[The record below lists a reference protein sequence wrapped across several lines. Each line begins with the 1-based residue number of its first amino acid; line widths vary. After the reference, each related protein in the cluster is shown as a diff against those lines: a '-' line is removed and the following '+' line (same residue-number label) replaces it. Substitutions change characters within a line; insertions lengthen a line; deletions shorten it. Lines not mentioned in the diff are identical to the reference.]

1 MQEILNNLEGME
13 IDEAAAEV
21 NDAEWPMFMRTDE
34 TQEFA
39 PSSEVQAA
47 EIREAFLDIPEL
59 RYENWVELNG
69 EQRVA
74 ALNELEQQV
83 AEIAMR
89 DPVDVQMEV
98 FDKNTLM
105 GTFDGTTLRI
115 ADHSLMDN
123 SYEGYKETLDTLF
136 HEGRH
141 AYQDYNLYVER
152 VEQNRE
158 LVDSWKVNNVDL
170 GYDNGDR
177 LIFKDRGYLE
187 YYTQPVEVD
196 ARVFA
201 ETVIN
206 ELGL

>member
-34 TQEFA
+34 MQEFA

-89 DPVDVQMEV
+89 DPMDVQMAAFEK
-98 FDKNTLM
+98 DTLM

-123 SYEGYKETLDTLF
+123 SYDGYTETLNTLL

-152 VEQNRE
+152 VEQSQE

-206 ELGL
+206 EIGL

>member
-89 DPVDVQMEV
+89 DPMDVQMAAFEK
-98 FDKNTLM
+98 DTLM

-123 SYEGYKETLDTLF
+123 SYDGYTETLNTLL

-152 VEQNRE
+152 VEQSQE

-170 GYDNGDR
+170 GYENGDR
-177 LIFKDRGYLE
+177 MIFKDRGYLE

>member
-13 IDEAAAEV
+13 IDEAAVEV

-89 DPVDVQMEV
+89 DPMDVQMAAFEK
-98 FDKNTLM
+98 DTLM

-123 SYEGYKETLDTLF
+123 SYDGYTETLNTLL

-152 VEQNRE
+152 VEQSQE

>member
-1 MQEILNNLEGME
+1 MQEILDNLEGMKFSE
-13 IDEAAAEV
+13 MANEV
-21 NDAEWPMFMRTDE
+21 NDAEWPVFMQMDE
-34 TQEFA
+34 TREFA

-59 RYENWVELNG
+59 QYAKWVELDG
-69 EQRVA
+69 DQRVE
-74 ALNELEQQV
+74 ALNKLEQQV
-83 AEIAMR
+83 AEISMR
-89 DPVDVQMEV
+89 NPMDVQMAS
-98 FDKNTLM
+98 FDKETLM
-105 GTFDGTTLRI
+105 GTFDGTTLNI

-123 SYEGYKETLDTLF
+123 SYDGYKETLNTLF

-152 VEQNRE
+152 VEQSQE
-158 LVDSWKVNNVDL
+158 MVDSWKVNNVDL

-201 ETVIN
+201 ETVMN

>member
-1 MQEILNNLEGME
+1 MHEILDALEGMRFN
-13 IDEAAAEV
+13 EAADRG
-21 NDAEWPMFMRTDE
+21 NDAEWPIFMRMDE

-152 VEQNRE
+152 VEQSQE

>member
-89 DPVDVQMEV
+89 DPMDVQMAV
-98 FDKNTLM
+98 FEKDTLM

-123 SYEGYKETLDTLF
+123 SYDGYTETLNTLL

>member
-89 DPVDVQMEV
+89 DPMDVQMAAFEK
-98 FDKNTLM
+98 DTLM

-123 SYEGYKETLDTLF
+123 SYDGYTETLNTLL

-152 VEQNRE
+152 VEQSQE

>member
-89 DPVDVQMEV
+89 DPMDVQMAAFEK
-98 FDKNTLM
+98 DTLM

-123 SYEGYKETLDTLF
+123 SYDGYTETLNTLL

-152 VEQNRE
+152 VEQSQE

-187 YYTQPVEVD
+187 YYTQRVEVD
-196 ARVFA
+196 ARGFA
-201 ETVIN
+201 ETGIN
-206 ELGL
+206 VLGL

>member
-1 MQEILNNLEGME
+1 
-13 IDEAAAEV
+13 
-21 NDAEWPMFMRTDE
+21 
-34 TQEFA
+34 
-39 PSSEVQAA
+39 
-47 EIREAFLDIPEL
+47 
-59 RYENWVELNG
+59 
-69 EQRVA
+69 
-74 ALNELEQQV
+74 
-83 AEIAMR
+83 MR
-89 DPVDVQMEV
+89 DPVDVRMEV

>member
-89 DPVDVQMEV
+89 DPMDVQMAAFEK
-98 FDKNTLM
+98 DTLM

-123 SYEGYKETLDTLF
+123 SYDGYTETLNTLL

-152 VEQNRE
+152 VEQSQE

-187 YYTQPVEVD
+187 YYTQPLEVD

>member
-89 DPVDVQMEV
+89 DPMDVQMAAFEK
-98 FDKNTLM
+98 DTLM

-115 ADHSLMDN
+115 VDHSLMDN
-123 SYEGYKETLDTLF
+123 SYDGYTETLNTLL

-152 VEQNRE
+152 VEQSQE

>member
-13 IDEAAAEV
+13 IDEAAVEV

>member
-34 TQEFA
+34 MQEFA

-89 DPVDVQMEV
+89 DPMDVQMAAFEK
-98 FDKNTLM
+98 DTLM

-123 SYEGYKETLDTLF
+123 SYDGYTETLNTLL

-152 VEQNRE
+152 VEQSQE

>member
-13 IDEAAAEV
+13 IDEAAVEV

-89 DPVDVQMEV
+89 DPMDVQMV
-98 FDKNTLM
+98 
-105 GTFDGTTLRI
+105 TFDNPNLEGQYNGKELNV
-115 ADHSLMDN
+115 ADHSIMDN
-123 SYEGYKETLDTLF
+123 TYEGYKETLNTLL

-141 AYQDYNLYVER
+141 AYQYYNLGVKCVEP
-152 VEQNRE
+152 NKE
-158 LVDSWKVNNVDL
+158 LVDSWAVNIDIV

-177 LIFKDRGYLE
+177 LIFKDMGYWE
-187 YYTQPVEVD
+187 YYSQPIEVD

-206 ELGL
+206 EIGL

>member
-89 DPVDVQMEV
+89 DPMDVQMAV
-98 FDKNTLM
+98 FEKDTLM

-123 SYEGYKETLDTLF
+123 SYDGYTETLNTLL

-152 VEQNRE
+152 VEQSQE